1 MSAKGAVSRYHT
13 AKKLSAAVV
22 RTRPVLRVFLN
33 WIAAAAMALMLAAGP
48 CAFASRNDV
57 MEGNP
62 ASPVRVVIYED
73 LQCSDC
79 ARLRVLLDEKIL
91 PRYGTRVAFVHRDF
105 PLGKHDWAFPAAI
118 AARWVHEQSNEL
130 GIIVRREMLSEQ
142 DSINSHNLKQWLVD
156 FAYRNHLDPKAIVDS
171 LSDPRLGALVDQD
184 RQSAVARGVS
194 RAPTVFVG
202 GQSLV
207 ETIIYDDLARALD
220 AALAK

>member
-1 MSAKGAVSRYHT
+1 MK
-13 AKKLSAAVV
+13 
-22 RTRPVLRVFLN
+22 
-33 WIAAAAMALMLAAGP
+33 IAAAGLVLMLAAGH

-62 ASPVRVVIYED
+62 ASPVKVLIYED

-79 ARLRVLLDEKIL
+79 ARFRVLMDEKIL
-91 PRYGTRVAFVHRDF
+91 PRYGSRVAFIHRDF
-105 PLGKHDWAFPAAI
+105 PLGKHDWAVPAAI
-118 AARWVHEQSNEL
+118 AARWVYEQSNEL

-142 DSINSHNLKQWLVD
+142 DSINSHNLKPWLVD
-156 FAYRNHLDPKAIVDS
+156 FAYRNHLDPKGIVDS
-171 LSDPRLGALVDQD
+171 LSDRRLGALVDQD

-202 GQSLV
+202 GQPFV

-220 AALAK
+220 EALAK